1 MALTV
6 GKIRLTGRYMNRSKR
21 LLSNTLIF
29 TVGNLGSKLISF
41 LLVPMYTYF
50 FTTEQYGTVDLLI
63 TTMNL
68 CLPLISLSLFDAVF
82 RFVMNKEMNA
92 TSVLSTGIFSILFV
106 FFCLMLLTP
115 VFNYIQL
122 PNAFLFILCIG
133 GTALFTMFQNFTRA
147 YGGAKIFAVS
157 GIVNSLALAFFN
169 VLLIMVMKM
178 KVEGYLLSYLFS
190 VLIAI
195 FYLICRAKLW
205 HHIRLTAFSNA
216 LLKKMLQYSVPLIP
230 NSLAWWFTN
239 GVGRFFILYFVGVSA
254 NGLFAVANKIPTIIN
269 LFFVIFIQAWQISVV
284 DEYKSS
290 DRSGYYSDV
299 FKSLQQFL
307 FVLVALIISLIKPM
321 MAIFFSNSYYESWK
335 YMPILLIAV
344 VFVDLASFL
353 GTIYLAAEKT
363 TGLFSTTLYGMI
375 VNLIVSGLL
384 TPMIG
389 VNGTGIGM
397 ATGFLTMVLLRL
409 HSINK
414 FLEVEMPWRIF
425 NISVIGITIMT
436 VGLYSNNLMVE
447 IMLIIVGLTVVIYVN
462 SKFLIRLAR
471 LFTTLVSKSVIQ
483 ILRKARND

>member
-1 MALTV
+1 
-6 GKIRLTGRYMNRSKR
+6 MNRSKR

-216 LLKKMLQYSVPLIP
+216 LLKKCC
-230 NSLAWWFTN
+230 N
-239 GVGRFFILYFVGVSA
+239 
-254 NGLFAVANKIPTIIN
+254 
-269 LFFVIFIQAWQISVV
+269 
-284 DEYKSS
+284 
-290 DRSGYYSDV
+290 
-299 FKSLQQFL
+299 
-307 FVLVALIISLIKPM
+307 
-321 MAIFFSNSYYESWK
+321 
-335 YMPILLIAV
+335 
-344 VFVDLASFL
+344 
-353 GTIYLAAEKT
+353 
-363 TGLFSTTLYGMI
+363 I
-375 VNLIVSGLL
+375 VC
-384 TPMIG
+384 
-389 VNGTGIGM
+389 
-397 ATGFLTMVLLRL
+397 
-409 HSINK
+409 H
-414 FLEVEMPWRIF
+414 
-425 NISVIGITIMT
+425 
-436 VGLYSNNLMVE
+436 
-447 IMLIIVGLTVVIYVN
+447 
-462 SKFLIRLAR
+462 
-471 LFTTLVSKSVIQ
+471 
-483 ILRKARND
+483 